1 MTTYPRHE
9 TVSFLRAAGAGY
21 IEGLVL
27 MRHAQKAVEDRGLA
41 PHERVVHVEVWGEET
56 CGISVHQGHPVDLGA
71 DHKAIYWYRVT
82 IDGPPEGP
90 EQEDAGQENQRPA
103 AGTTLVADAVHLA
116 DAAAPEASSAL

>member
-1 MTTYPRHE
+1 MTTYPRYE

-27 MRHAQKAVEDRGLA
+27 MRHAQKAVEDRALA
-41 PHERVVHVEVWGEET
+41 PSERVVHVEVWGEET
-56 CGISVHQGHPVDLGA
+56 CGISVHQGHPVDLGV

-82 IDGPPEGP
+82 IDGPPERP
-90 EQEDAGQENQRPA
+90 EHEQQESWR
-103 AGTTLVADAVHLA
+103 LVADAGLVADTALLA